1 MTLDWSDFVW
11 IAFIAAIVI
20 YGLWYRQDIY

>member
-1 MTLDWSDFVW
+1 MTLDWTDFVW
-11 IAFIAAIVI
+11 MAFIVAIVI